1 MNRAGDR
8 SPVRHC
14 IVPAL
19 GGLLVLSALAG
30 GPQLSADD
38 AGAAVVTPCPTPRTT
53 SHGVTVAVV
62 DSGVTPIPQLS
73 GAVER
78 AESRSFVA
86 GEPLGQDDVHGT
98 EMASI
103 IHAGAPSARLLV
115 LKALDD
121 QDGGSLAATAEAIR
135 YAVAHRARVIN
146 LSAAG
151 AEPSAAIHGA
161 IVDADQHD
169 DLVVVAAGNDGFD
182 NDEYPMYPANYREPN
197 LVSVAATNGQGDLV
211 ANSDWGARTVTLGAL
226 GLNVVANT
234 PSGGA
239 AAVSGTSPAAAAVT
253 AAAANVLSGDPT
265 LTAKT
270 LRRQLID
277 TSRRFPQL
285 RGEVIGGGQLDSAR
299 LVGHCVTG

>member
-1 MNRAGDR
+1 VIGHPTLY
-8 SPVRHC
+8 SV
-14 IVPAL
+14 VPAL
-19 GGLLVLSALAG
+19 AAGLFVLSALSG
-30 GPQLSADD
+30 GSPLRVGD
-38 AGAAVVTPCPTPRTT
+38 AGAAATASCPSSGKTT
-53 SHGVTVAVV
+53 HGVTVAVV
-62 DSGVTPIPQLS
+62 DSGVTLIPQLS
-73 GAVER
+73 GAVDR

-86 GEPLGQDDVHGT
+86 GESLGQDDVHGT

-103 IHAGAPSARLLV
+103 IRAGAPSARLLV

-151 AEPSAAIHGA
+151 AEPSAAIHSA

-197 LVSVAATNGQGDLV
+197 LVSVAATNGKGDLV

-226 GLNVVANT
+226 GLNVAANT
-234 PSGGA
+234 PSGSA
-239 AAVSGTSPAAAAVT
+239 TAVSGTSPAAALVSAAV
-253 AAAANVLSGDPT
+253 ANLLSGHPT
-265 LTAKT
+265 LTAEA
-270 LRRQLID
+270 LRLQLID

-299 LVGHCVTG
+299 LLDHCATG